1 MFKGLNVGMLDIKIL
16 LISCMVFQNL
26 SLWIS
31 SKYLFYYKEFV
42 SQKNNFNAQSLN
54 KCALYTSLFKAN
66 IVEAKFKFKSKL
78 KTQTIAINIQKSS
91 LKKWICFIRCSHT
104 CTNTYY
110 DLLQNITWSK
120 QFHICIRWKACIINL
135 ECWGLFD
142 INKYHGSKTKC
153 LKTIIISATHL
164 KECKQTLRNCGI
176 FWGTP

>member
-1 MFKGLNVGMLDIKIL
+1 MGLNVGMLDIKIL

-78 KTQTIAINIQKSS
+78 KTKNTNNCHQYPKIKFKKMNLFSTMFPYLHKYILWPSTEHNLIKAIPHLHPMESLYYKSGMLRTI
-91 LKKWICFIRCSHT
+91 W
-104 CTNTYY
+104 Y
-110 DLLQNITWSK
+110 
-120 QFHICIRWKACIINL
+120 
-135 ECWGLFD
+135 
-142 INKYHGSKTKC
+142 
-153 LKTIIISATHL
+153 
-164 KECKQTLRNCGI
+164 
-176 FWGTP
+176 